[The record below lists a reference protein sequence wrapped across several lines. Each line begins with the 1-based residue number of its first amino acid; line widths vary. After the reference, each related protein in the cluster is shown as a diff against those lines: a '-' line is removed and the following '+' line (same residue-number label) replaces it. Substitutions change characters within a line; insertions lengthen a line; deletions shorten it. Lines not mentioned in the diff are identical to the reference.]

1 MHTTTNPVRMTQ
13 LPGYTSI
20 NKRSIGLLIPISNI
34 WAVRTRVVNFRKFT
48 HVHLC
53 SILFWITNVLI
64 RVIDLSMQICSVSF
78 ICKHDCERSRTCVRR
93 KVRSMVMMMM
103 RTTLVFVDRIC
114 FDDMQRST
122 AIGILLQG
130 IKLATAIRKDEKI
143 MRARIWNKSWN

>member
-1 MHTTTNPVRMTQ
+1 MGCPHARCQ
-13 LPGYTSI
+13 LPKIYARSSMLHIILDYECPHTRY
-20 NKRSIGLLIPISNI
+20 RSIH
-34 WAVRTRVVNFRKFT
+34 ADV
-48 HVHLC
+48 LC
-53 SILFWITNVLI
+53 H
-64 RVIDLSMQICSVSF
+64 SF

-130 IKLATAIRKDEKI
+130 INLTTAIRKNEKI
-143 MRARIWNKSWN
+143 KRERIWNNS